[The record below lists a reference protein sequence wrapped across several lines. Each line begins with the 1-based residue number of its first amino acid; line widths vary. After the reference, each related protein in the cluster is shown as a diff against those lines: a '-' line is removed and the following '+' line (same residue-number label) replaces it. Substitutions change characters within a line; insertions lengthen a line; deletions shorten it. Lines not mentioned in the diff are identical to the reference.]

1 MMRIL
6 VVEDE
11 RTLSGIMQKRL
22 KREGYSVDCAFDGE
36 EAILYIEMG
45 AYDCIILDILLP
57 KKNGLNVLKKIRENN
72 LLTPVLILTAKDS
85 VNDRVAGLDAGAD
98 DYMIKPFSYEEFS
111 ARVRS
116 LLRRNAGQ
124 KSTTLIYSDLKIDTV
139 NKTVYRGDAKINLSG
154 KEFALLEYMM
164 RNPARTLSR
173 GQIIDHI
180 WSFDFDSD
188 SNIVDVYISYLR
200 NKIDGGREPKLIRT
214 VRGTG
219 YVLKDNDE

>member
-1 MMRIL
+1 MRIL

-36 EAILYIEMG
+36 EAALYIEMG

-57 KKNGLNVLKKIRENN
+57 KKNGLRVLKEIRENN

-85 VNDRVAGLDAGAD
+85 VDDRVAGLDAGAD
-98 DYMIKPFSYEEFS
+98 DYMVKPFSYEELS

-139 NKTVYRGDAKINLSG
+139 NKTVYRGEVKINLSG

-173 GQIIDHI
+173 SQIIDHI
-180 WSFDFDSD
+180 WSFDFDND
-188 SNIVDVYISYLR
+188 SNIVDVYINYLR

-219 YVLKDNDE
+219 YILKDNDE